1 MAHTDARKLPR
12 MSSFLKGGYV
22 TKSTERDIPGSVTR
36 GRDSVT
42 RGLCDRDTKTG
53 VTGVTV
59 VFVEISDRDSF
70 R

>member
-1 MAHTDARKLPR
+1 

-22 TKSTERDIPGSVTR
+22 TKSTERDMPGSVTR

-53 VTGVTV
+53 VTHTP
-59 VFVEISDRDSF
+59 R
-70 R
+70 